1 MKVVDFNLAHTVV
14 RASAMQDGIIR
25 KSDNVAFAIVGEAAA
40 DGIVAHFE
48 EHKAVRH
55 VLVEMSNTHL
65 KRPR

>member
-1 MKVVDFNLAHTVV
+1 
-14 RASAMQDGIIR
+14 MQDGIIR

-48 EHKAVRH
+48 GHKAVRH